1 MITVKLSTPLFGMP
15 REVLANVLKQ
25 TPACSGRWESV
36 QFYANTD
43 IESCDFYIV
52 FEGLEKKEKILCS
65 PQNTIFVAAEPSSL
79 KRYDESFLAQFATII
94 TCQRGIRHGN
104 ICYNQPG
111 HTWFIKRN
119 YDELMQIASVQKSK
133 LLSIV
138 TSNKQESAGHRKRYE
153 FCMKLK
159 EYFGDA
165 ADLYGRGINEF
176 EDKWDVLAPYKYSVA
191 IENYIEPDWVTEKIG
206 DCFLAHTFPFY
217 YGAPNISKYYREESF
232 VNIDI
237 DNFELSSRKIE
248 KVITEE
254 FHYENSLPALLDSK
268 IKYLNNISLVPM
280 LHNFIMGR
288 ICKEKQHK
296 EQMVFYPEKSKAFL
310 FFKKMFK
317 FGSN

>member
-15 REVLANVLKQ
+15 QEVLANVLKQ
-25 TPACSGRWESV
+25 TPSCSGRWEGV

-52 FEGLEKKEKILCS
+52 FEGLEKKEKILC
-65 PQNTIFVAAEPSSL
+65 PPANTIFVAAEPSSL

-111 HTWFIKRN
+111 HTWFIKKN
-119 YDELMQIASVQKSK
+119 YDELTQIASVRKSK

-138 TSNKQESAGHRKRYE
+138 TSNKQESEGHRQRYE

-159 EYFGDA
+159 EYFGDS

-217 YGAPNISKYYREESF
+217 YGAPNISKYYKEESF
-232 VNIDI
+232 VSIDI
-237 DNFELSSRKIE
+237 DNFELSFRKIE
-248 KVITEE
+248 EVVANE
-254 FHYENSLPALLDSK
+254 FHYKNSLSVLLDSK
-268 IKYLNNISLVPM
+268 TRYLNNVSLVPM
-280 LHNFIMGR
+280 LHNFIMGG
-288 ICKEKQHK
+288 ICKEKQRK

-317 FGSN
+317 HRSN

>member
-1 MITVKLSTPLFGMP
+1 M
-15 REVLANVLKQ
+15 
-25 TPACSGRWESV
+25 
-36 QFYANTD
+36 QFYANTE
-43 IESCDFYIV
+43 IASCDFYIV
-52 FEGLEKKEKILCS
+52 FEGLEKKEKILCPPS
-65 PQNTIFVAAEPSSL
+65 NTIFVAAEPSSL

-111 HTWFIKRN
+111 HTWFIKKN
-119 YDELMQIASVQKSK
+119 YDELMRTASVRKSK

-138 TSNKQESAGHRKRYE
+138 TSNKQESEGHRKRYE

-159 EYFGDA
+159 EYWGDS

-176 EDKWDVLAPYKYSVA
+176 EDKWDVLAPYRYSVA

-217 YGAPNISKYYREESF
+217 YGAPNISKYYMEESF
-232 VNIDI
+232 VTIDI

-248 KVITEE
+248 AVIADE
-254 FHYENSLPALLDSK
+254 FHYENNLAALLDSK
-268 IKYLNNISLVPM
+268 TRYLNNISLVPM
-280 LHNFIMGR
+280 LHGFIMGGS
-288 ICKEKQHK
+288 CKDNQPK
-296 EQMVFYPEKSKAFL
+296 EEMVFYPEKSKAFL

-317 FGSN
+317 HGSN

>member
-1 MITVKLSTPLFGMP
+1 MVIVKLSTPLFGMP
-15 REVLANVLKQ
+15 QEVLSNILKQ
-25 TPACSGRWESV
+25 TPSCSGRWQGV
-36 QFYANTD
+36 QFCANSD

-52 FEGLEKKEKILCS
+52 FEGIERKEKVIC
-65 PQNTIFVAAEPSSL
+65 PPGNTVFVAAEPSSL

-94 TCQRGIRHGN
+94 TCQRGIRHRN

-111 HTWFIKRN
+111 HTWFIKKN
-119 YDELMQIASVQKSK
+119 YDELMQIASVRKNK

-138 TSNKQESAGHRKRYE
+138 TSNKQVSEGHRQRYE

-159 EYFGDA
+159 EYFGDS
-165 ADLYGRGINEF
+165 ADLYGRGISEF

-217 YGAPNISKYYREESF
+217 YGAPNVSKYYRKESF

-248 KVITEE
+248 EVVADE

-268 IKYLNNISLVPM
+268 TLYLNNVSLVPM
-280 LHNFIMGR
+280 LHNFIMGG
-288 ICKEKQHK
+288 ICKGEQHK
-296 EQMVFYPEKSKAFL
+296 EPMVFYPEKSKAFL

-317 FGSN
+317 HGSN

>member
-1 MITVKLSTPLFGMP
+1 M
-15 REVLANVLKQ
+15 
-25 TPACSGRWESV
+25 

-52 FEGLEKKEKILCS
+52 FEGLEKKEKILC
-65 PQNTIFVAAEPSSL
+65 PPANTIFVAAEPSSL

-111 HTWFIKRN
+111 HTWFIKKN
-119 YDELMQIASVQKSK
+119 YDELTQIASVRKSK

-138 TSNKQESAGHRKRYE
+138 TSNKQESEGHRQRYE

-159 EYFGDA
+159 EYFGDS

-217 YGAPNISKYYREESF
+217 YGAPNISKYYKEESF
-232 VNIDI
+232 VSIDI

-248 KVITEE
+248 EVVANE
-254 FHYENSLPALLDSK
+254 FHYKNSLSVLLDSK
-268 IKYLNNISLVPM
+268 TRYLNNVSLVPM
-280 LHNFIMGR
+280 LHNFIMGG
-288 ICKEKQHK
+288 ICKEKQRK

-317 FGSN
+317 HRSN

>member
-1 MITVKLSTPLFGMP
+1 M
-15 REVLANVLKQ
+15 
-25 TPACSGRWESV
+25 

-52 FEGLEKKEKILCS
+52 FEGLEKKEKILCPPS
-65 PQNTIFVAAEPSSL
+65 NTIFVAAEPSSL

-104 ICYNQPG
+104 KCYNQPG
-111 HTWFIKRN
+111 HTWFIRRN
-119 YDELMQIASVQKSK
+119 YDELTQIASVRKSK

-138 TSNKQESAGHRKRYE
+138 TSNKQESEGHRQRYE

-159 EYFGDA
+159 EYFGDS

-176 EDKWDVLAPYKYSVA
+176 EDKWDVLAPYRYSVA

-217 YGAPNISKYYREESF
+217 YGAPNISKYYKEESF

-248 KVITEE
+248 EVVADE
-254 FHYENSLPALLDSK
+254 FHYENNLPALLDSK
-268 IKYLNNISLVPM
+268 TRYLNNVSLIPM
-280 LHNFIMGR
+280 LHNFIIGR
-288 ICKEKQHK
+288 ICKEKQRK
-296 EQMVFYPEKSKAFL
+296 EQMVFYPEKRKV
-310 FFKKMFK
+310 FFFFRKMFK
-317 FGSN
+317 YGSD